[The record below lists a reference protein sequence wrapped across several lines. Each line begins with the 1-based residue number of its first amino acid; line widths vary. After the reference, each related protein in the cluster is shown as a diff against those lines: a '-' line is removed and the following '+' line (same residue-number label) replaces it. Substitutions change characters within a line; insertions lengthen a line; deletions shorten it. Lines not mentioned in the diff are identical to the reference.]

1 MRAAHW
7 VPDRLPTC
15 QQMCLVNWGQA
26 GDGLCPG
33 GGDSLPHI
41 NTRSASIKFWTN
53 KIWQP
58 HIRAVQNAVSSL
70 NAGPKDISELHL
82 QA

>member
-1 MRAAHW
+1 MGCALVVAT
-7 VPDRLPTC
+7 VCLTSTQGLP
-15 QQMCLVNWGQA
+15 
-26 GDGLCPG
+26 
-33 GGDSLPHI
+33 
-41 NTRSASIKFWTN
+41 ASKFWTN